1 MSLTE
6 MCFQVTVLDS
16 GALVRVVM
24 YNVPVVGLTEQD
36 GVGTFSR
43 QPNKWQLLRKMD
55 FKRWLCFV
63 LIP

>member
-1 MSLTE
+1 LTE

-16 GALVRVVM
+16 GALARVVT
-24 YNVPVVGLTEQD
+24 NSVQVVELTEQD

-43 QPNKWQLLRKMD
+43 QPSNWKLLRKMD

-63 LIP
+63 LIR